1 MADSTCVV
9 APVPSSRSPEKRR
22 EQEAR
27 RRDRVRRDATRGL
40 RDDAVGEIVDRVYK
54 GAPGR
59 LTRQSVTSAH
69 ISFQT
74 ALALSGMWEER
85 RPMSQGEAA
94 TFRMLGGLATRAGVT
109 AEVALTAMDIGWEV
123 VVSRARRGTQGGPWS
138 HRDGRSTA
146 REFDR
151 EARAFAEAVT
161 IELRAGLDAE
171 AEFVHDQEYVV
182 LSVLD
187 GTITGDELGAAAS
200 AAGLDASRPHGIALL
215 VSPVGRSA
223 DVAAA
228 AAAVRESVPH
238 VLSLGPGNG
247 LPPHH
252 RVVVPMITSAQWVDA
267 RTTLHDIGTRH
278 HVLVVAPAAA
288 PTLASVHDSHQLTH
302 HGLGWT
308 VATCGYRYGIIDPA
322 CLAPQADFGEAVRPE
337 RPRRRP
343 RRAPTVPVRAA

>member
-1 MADSTCVV
+1 MTDSTCVA
-9 APVPSSRSPEKRR
+9 APVPSGRSSEKRR

-27 RRDRVRRDATRGL
+27 RRDRVRREATRGL

-54 GAPGR
+54 GTPGR
-59 LTRQSVTSAH
+59 LTRRSVAAAH

-74 ALALSGMWEER
+74 ALALAGMWEER
-85 RPMSQGEAA
+85 RPMREGEAA

-109 AEVALTAMDIGWEV
+109 AEAALAAMDTGWEV
-123 VVSRARRGTQGGPWS
+123 VVGRARRGTKGGPWS
-138 HRDGRSTA
+138 HRDGASTA
-146 REFDR
+146 CEFDR

-161 IELRAGLDAE
+161 DELRAGLDAE
-171 AEFVHDQEYVV
+171 AQFVHDQEYVV
-182 LSVLD
+182 LCALD

-200 AAGLDASRPHGIALL
+200 AAALDASRPHGVALL

-238 VLSLGPGNG
+238 VLDLGPGNG

-252 RVVVPMITSAQWVDA
+252 RLVVPMITSAQWVEA

-288 PTLASVHDSHQLTH
+288 PTLASLHDSHQLTH

-322 CLAPQADFGEAVRPE
+322 CLAPQAEFGEASRPE
-337 RPRRRP
+337 RL
-343 RRAPTVPVRAA
+343 RRAPTPVPVRAA